1 MRARLAR
8 TVGPHNMRLANIVLC
23 FLATLSTS
31 TANQCAG
38 RHASSAQLVSALRMR
53 GGSAR
58 STFGG
63 SAQLALQSYKE
74 AVTTGASFG
83 MLWRMARSL
92 LKAKTWTLGFHP
104 KTIFGYGVGFFRLSW
119 IKINWVRTVL
129 LLEDHNNLKSVDELF
144 ATASAFAATTSW
156 QEQVVGIVL
165 CGFVPNPFKATWC
178 GLLPSSGSLFFTS
191 LIPRWLRPL
200 SSDEQA
206 AWAQMH
212 QILQQI
218 PKTDTK
224 TLTVKSADGSQSFA
238 YEDLAVRTK
247 NPLTIVVIL
256 AEAWLELVSL
266 QSSRIYNRKLYER
279 YKRREAQALRPS

>member
-1 MRARLAR
+1 
-8 TVGPHNMRLANIVLC
+8 
-23 FLATLSTS
+23 
-31 TANQCAG
+31 
-38 RHASSAQLVSALRMR
+38 MR